1 MKACILG
8 VLALLLGASAFAQPH
23 YRHGYHG
30 HGYYG
35 PRVGFY
41 FGAPYPW
48 YAPPP
53 PYYYSPPVVY
63 QPVVTVR
70 EAPTVYI
77 EQDEAVA
84 PAPAVQPQQAFEAG
98 YWYYCRERKAY
109 YPSVSSCPGSWQKV
123 APASGTA
130 R

>member
-1 MKACILG
+1 MKASILA
-8 VLALLLGASAFAQPH
+8 VLALVLSPVALAQH
-23 YRHGYHG
+23 YHG
-30 HGYYG
+30 HSRGYYG

-48 YAPPP
+48 YTPPP

-77 EQDEAVA
+77 EQDEVAAPVA
-84 PAPAVQPQQAFEAG
+84 PVVQPRQTFEAG
-98 YWYYCRERKAY
+98 YWYYCQERRAY
-109 YPSVSSCPGSWQKV
+109 YPTVTSCPGSWQKV
-123 APASGTA
+123 APSTDQG

>member
-1 MKACILG
+1 MKASILA
-8 VLALLLGASAFAQPH
+8 VLALVLSPAAFAQH
-23 YRHGYHG
+23 YHG

-48 YAPPP
+48 YAPP

-77 EQDEAVA
+77 EQDEVA
-84 PAPAVQPQQAFEAG
+84 APVVQPRQAFEAG
-98 YWYYCRERKAY
+98 YWYYCQERRAY
-109 YPSVSSCPGSWQKV
+109 YPTVTSCPGNWQKV
-123 APASGTA
+123 APSTSQG